1 LNIILC
7 PRGVLA
13 PPLDSCLSL
22 WESRIRRERRFD
34 SISRFKRR
42 KKTENRDGYWAV
54 ARVQMPT
61 QAHTLN
67 FIFSFYLSPQP
78 NRLLIIPKK
87 KRKKK
92 KNNNVCTARHR
103 LGSQCQTQNARTVAR
118 HWLLFGRNESKFI
131 YKMTH
136 Y

>member
-1 LNIILC
+1 MNIILC

-22 WESRIRRERRFD
+22 CESRIRRERRFD

-87 KRKKK
+87 KERRRRIIMF
-92 KNNNVCTARHR
+92 AL
-103 LGSQCQTQNARTVAR
+103 LGIDSDRSAKPKMPEPLRGIGFCLEGMNQNLYT
-118 HWLLFGRNESKFI
+118 K
-131 YKMTH
+131 
-136 Y
+136 